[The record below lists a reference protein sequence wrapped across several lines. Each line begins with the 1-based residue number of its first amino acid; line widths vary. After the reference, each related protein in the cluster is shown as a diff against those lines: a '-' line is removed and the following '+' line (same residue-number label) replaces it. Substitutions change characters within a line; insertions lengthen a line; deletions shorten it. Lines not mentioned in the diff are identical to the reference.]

1 MRVFVTGATGF
12 IGQATVRELQ
22 AAGHKVLGL
31 ARNDAA
37 AESLAQIGVEAHR
50 GELSNRESVVA
61 GARTC
66 DGVIHLAF
74 IHDFSAYAAS
84 AETDRRVVEAIAS
97 ALEGSG
103 KPLVIASGTLMVVH
117 ARPATE
123 RDAPASVDVPRGA
136 SEATVVNAAGRG
148 VRGSVVRLPPTVHGA
163 GDHGFVPMLIEIA
176 RRTGV
181 AAFIDDGANRWP
193 AVHRLDAARLF
204 RLALENAAPG
214 ARLHAAA
221 EEGVTMRAIAEAIGA
236 GIGVPVRSIT
246 TDEAP
251 AHFGWM
257 AGIVAMD
264 NPTSSALTRE
274 ALGWRPQESGLL
286 TDMKEGGYFQ

>member
-12 IGQATVRELQ
+12 IGQATVRELRD
-22 AAGHKVLGL
+22 AGHQVLGL

-37 AESLAQIGVEAHR
+37 AESLARLGVEAHR
-50 GELSNRESVVA
+50 GELSNREGLAA
-61 GARTC
+61 GARAC

-84 AETDRRVVEAIAS
+84 VETDRRAVEALAS

-103 KPLVIASGTLMVVH
+103 KPLVIASGTLMVAHV
-117 ARPATE
+117 RPATE
-123 RDAPASVDVPRGA
+123 HDAPASVDVPRA
-136 SEATVVNAAGRG
+136 AAEATVVKAAGRG

-181 AAFIDDGANRWP
+181 SAFIDDGANRWP

-204 RLALENAAPG
+204 RLALENAAAG

-221 EEGVTMRAIAEAIGA
+221 EEGVTMRALAEAIGA

-246 TDEAP
+246 ADEAP
-251 AHFGWM
+251 THFGWM
-257 AGIVAMD
+257 AAVVAMD

-274 ALGWRPQESGLL
+274 ALGWRPQESGLM
-286 TDMKEGGYFQ
+286 TDMKESGYFQ